1 MKDPPRVWYRYVD
14 DVFCICKKSQVTELL
29 NFLNDRDKAIKFT
42 VEVEVDDKLP
52 FLDCLVTKE
61 STGSLSTTVYR
72 KPTHTNHYLNFE
84 SHNPISTK
92 SSVIGSL
99 ARRALQVS
107 GSETA
112 LISENKHLVNV
123 FCKNSYPKKFI
134 KQEIRKAQKP
144 RPPSEKT
151 EVKTWARLPY
161 VKGASEAVARILRK
175 NQIGAAFYAPDT
187 LRKRLV
193 HPKDKLP
200 VNYCSNA
207 VYKVECQDCNQAY
220 VGKTIRNI
228 SERMKEHS
236 SSIRLKQPEKS
247 ALSKHCFELGHSA
260 RTETPAVLSTARNEA
275 ELLTKEAIYLQT
287 LPNLMNSQEG
297 HQFLNLRLYSR
308 SLQRFTPRVV
318 A

>member
-1 MKDPPRVWYRYVD
+1 
-14 DVFCICKKSQVTELL
+14 
-29 NFLNDRDKAIKFT
+29 
-42 VEVEVDDKLP
+42 
-52 FLDCLVTKE
+52 
-61 STGSLSTTVYR
+61 
-72 KPTHTNHYLNFE
+72 
-84 SHNPISTK
+84 
-92 SSVIGSL
+92 
-99 ARRALQVS
+99 
-107 GSETA
+107 
-112 LISENKHLVNV
+112 
-123 FCKNSYPKKFI
+123 
-134 KQEIRKAQKP
+134 
-144 RPPSEKT
+144 
-151 EVKTWARLPY
+151 
-161 VKGASEAVARILRK
+161 
-175 NQIGAAFYAPDT
+175 
-187 LRKRLV
+187 
-193 HPKDKLP
+193 
-200 VNYCSNA
+200 